1 MKDRPSFLRS
11 AHLKAVFIDL
21 DDTISDETAHM
32 RGAYRKSFSLLKKP
46 LSQQAVERVLREFQV
61 ITTDLYERNAWDEIP
76 REQRWAGALEN
87 AGVSD
92 VGIVDDLIAGYF
104 RNYYEGVRF
113 LPGAERLLDTASQF
127 RTCLIT
133 NGTTEYQWGKLR
145 KLGLDGRIDH
155 ILVSEDIGVRK
166 PDRRIFDQALELTGA
181 EPAEAV
187 MIGDSLQ
194 ADIAGAGAL
203 GIGTIWINGRG
214 FSTQDAVHAPDA
226 VVTNP
231 GEAAELI
238 ESA

>member
-1 MKDRPSFLRS
+1 MKDRPRFIRS
-11 AHLKAVFIDL
+11 TRLKAVFIDL
-21 DDTISDETAHM
+21 DDTLADEATHM
-32 RGAYRKSFSLLKKP
+32 HGAYSESFRQLESP
-46 LSQQAVERVLREFQV
+46 LPARIVANVLREYDV
-61 ITTDLYERNAWDEIP
+61 IVTDIYRRNAWDENP
-76 REQRWAGALEN
+76 REQRWARALTN

-92 VGIVDDLIAGYF
+92 LSMVDELIGGYF
-104 RNYYEGVRF
+104 RNYYEGVCF

-127 RTCLIT
+127 GNCLIT
-133 NGTTEYQWGKLR
+133 NGTTEYQWGKIR

-155 ILVSEDIGVRK
+155 ILVSEDIGIRK
-166 PDRRIFDQALELTGA
+166 PDPRIFQRALDLTGA

-203 GIGTIWINGRG
+203 RIGTIWINGRG
-214 FSTQDAVHAPDA
+214 FSVEDARHPPDA
-226 VVTNP
+226 IVTNP